1 MKRNRKLIRRHKLPE
16 APAKPSGLPDTPP
29 NVAAASRE
37 AFAAWV
43 DEEPQGRAFGQVLVR
58 PVPLA
63 GYHLCHIDDA
73 GSVDLEIHD
82 DPRAAREIAKL
93 TGEGEYRPLKSSPN
107 LRRGWALRLNG
118 VPGLAVAM
126 NYLYPAG
133 IIHWYLHREGRLEI
147 TDYRENAARQSGIY
161 KRIQRLSDEG
171 VQDAARACCE
181 DAVCLKKTLW
191 NVDAGT
197 PLEMD
202 RGNGHIPCPEPCSI
216 FVSFARRVRLFER
229 EKKRDL
235 DAAGLSPS
243 EKEDLVALVETAASG
258 AGKLDFA
265 REAEF
270 EKPLNERRLRYR
282 RLTLIPKL
290 HPAQAADNPNE

>member
-1 MKRNRKLIRRHKLPE
+1 L
-16 APAKPSGLPDTPP
+16 
-29 NVAAASRE
+29 AAASRE

-43 DEEPQGRAFGQVLVR
+43 DEDRDGRIFGQVLVR
-58 PVPLA
+58 PALPA
-63 GYHLCHIDDA
+63 GYYLCHEDDA
-73 GSVDLEIHD
+73 QAANLKLHD
-82 DPRAAREIAKL
+82 DPRSAREIAKL
-93 TGEGEYRPLKSSPN
+93 TGAGEYRPLKSSPN
-107 LRRGWALRLNG
+107 LRRGWELRVEDAL
-118 VPGLAVAM
+118 GLAMAM

-133 IIHWYLHREGRLEI
+133 IVHWYLHREGRLEI

-191 NVDAGT
+191 NVDAGI

-202 RGNGHIPCPEPCSI
+202 RGNGEIPCPEPCSV

-229 EKKRDL
+229 EKRRDL

-243 EKEDLVALVETAASG
+243 EKEDLAALIEAAADG
-258 AGKLDFA
+258 AEGIKFA

-270 EKPLNERRLRYR
+270 EEPLNERRLRYR
-282 RLTLIPKL
+282 RLTLLPKL
-290 HPAQAADNPNE
+290 RSEETPQE